1 MKTSDPARCGPY
13 VAVLACCCSGT
24 TYIARAINALGLRV
38 GHETLR
44 ADGTVDWRLL
54 VTSVEDTDYT
64 VPKMPGL
71 LWAAHFWL
79 DWNRRAMKKAGMTY
93 RIEALPDVF
102 DEFCARIGVEPKRE
116 VLSCIPTN
124 VNSRAGRYKP
134 ISWQELGDLDSELCA
149 EIAHL
154 AWEFGYPAPPAVRK
168 QPAR

>member
-1 MKTSDPARCGPY
+1 
-13 VAVLACCCSGT
+13 
-24 TYIARAINALGLRV
+24 
-38 GHETLR
+38 
-44 ADGTVDWRLL
+44 VDWRLL

-64 VPKMPGL
+64 VLHQVRDPLKTIPATATIAGPARSFVFKHCPSADPKMPGL

-154 AWEFGYPAPPAVRK
+154 AWEFGYSAPPAVRK
-168 QPAR
+168 QPVR